1 MQAIVL
7 CGGQG
12 TRLRAICPDRPKALA
27 PVSGRPFI
35 EWQVDWLRR
44 GGITAIHLAT
54 GHLGE
59 QIAAWAAGQPDV
71 TVSRETTP
79 LGTAGALAA
88 AAKPLAADSF
98 WVLNGDTLL
107 PGLDFQGL
115 EKGAANS
122 SKDWKLMV
130 AVTHTEHT
138 GRFGTVAFDAARRIT
153 GFLEKG
159 APGAGWINGGVYR
172 VPRAALRSI
181 GPARPC
187 SLETAVF
194 PALAAAG
201 RLYAFPTAPPL
212 LDMGTAE
219 GLEAMERY
227 LQTTRAPGGST

>member
-1 MQAIVL
+1 MQAIIL

-12 TRLRAICPDRPKALA
+12 TRLQAICPDRPKVLA
-27 PVSGRPFI
+27 PVAGRPFI

-44 GGITAIHLAT
+44 GGVTAIHLAA

-88 AAKPLAADSF
+88 AAGQIGSDSF

-115 EKGAANS
+115 EKGAAHR
-122 SKDWKLMV
+122 SKDWKLEV
-130 AVTHTEHT
+130 AVTRTENA

-153 GFLEKG
+153 AFREKG
-159 APGAGWINGGVYR
+159 APDAGWINGGVYR
-172 VPRAALRSI
+172 VPRAALTAI
-181 GPARPC
+181 GPARPG

-201 RLYAFPTAPPL
+201 RLYALPTEPPL

-219 GLEAMERY
+219 GLAVMERY
-227 LQTTRAPGGST
+227 LQSAQRPEASS